1 MKLPFDEM
9 IDAAGKARPHYQIF
23 HNWLKQQSDTLMGL
37 KRAEADLIFR
47 RVGITFA
54 VYGDDLGSER
64 TIPFDQV
71 PRIFAAK
78 EWEQLEAGLRQ
89 RVKALNRFI
98 YDVYHDEEI
107 IKAGIIPAEQ
117 IFNNARI
124 ALRCATSA
132 CLVISMPKLQVSTLF
147 AQVKASSMY

>member
-9 IDAAGKARPHYQIF
+9 LDATGKARPHYKIF
-23 HNWLKQQSDTLMGL
+23 HDWLKQQSDTQMGL

-54 VYGDDLGSER
+54 VYGDNLGSER

-71 PRIFAAK
+71 PRIFSAK

-98 YDVYHDEEI
+98 YDIYHDEEI
-107 IKAGIIPAEQ
+107 IKAEIGRAH
-117 IFNNARI
+117 
-124 ALRCATSA
+124 
-132 CLVISMPKLQVSTLF
+132 V
-147 AQVKASSMY
+147 